1 MREAPIAKCCDC
13 GRIRSGSH
21 WQPEPNPQDSLVLYS
36 HTYCPVC
43 LQKAMMEIEQLSD
56 KAGLELLKAG

>member
-13 GRIRSGSH
+13 GRIRSGTR
-21 WQPEPNPQDSLVLYS
+21 WLQEQNPPDGLVLYS

-43 LQKAMMEIEQLSD
+43 LQKAMMEIERISD
-56 KAGLELLKAG
+56 DLAVEMRKVS